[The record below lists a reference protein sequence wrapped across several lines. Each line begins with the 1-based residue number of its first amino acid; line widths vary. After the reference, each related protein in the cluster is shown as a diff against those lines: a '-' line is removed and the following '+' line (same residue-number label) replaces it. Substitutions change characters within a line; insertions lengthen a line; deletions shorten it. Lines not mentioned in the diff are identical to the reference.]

1 MPQRKTQR
9 ALRPGSRVRLHGHVW
24 RVQSVTEVDAGP
36 GRTLKES
43 AAGYAVAA
51 AAAASPGDVPWCVV
65 VGGPNGAGKTTF
77 ALEYLPRYAA
87 CHEFVNPDLIAAGLA
102 PLDPAAAGMRAG
114 RLVLERVRELS
125 ARRMSFGFETTFSGR
140 GHLATLAALKNH
152 GYRVCLVL
160 IWVSRADLC
169 AARVACRVRAG
180 GHDVPEADLRRRG
193 PRIVANLPRYRALA
207 DRFLLLDNT
216 GQVPVCVYQRC
227 EEDEWIKDA
236 DRFARIRG
244 EVGL

>member
-1 MPQRKTQR
+1 MHHIMPQRKTQR

-87 CHEFVNPDLIAAGLA
+87 CHEFVNPDLIAGSRHSTR
-102 PLDPAAAGMRAG
+102 P
-114 RLVLERVRELS
+114 RLECVPGVWCWS
-125 ARRMSFGFETTFSGR
+125 VFANCP
-140 GHLATLAALKNH
+140 LAA
-152 GYRVCLVL
+152 
-160 IWVSRADLC
+160 
-169 AARVACRVRAG
+169 
-180 GHDVPEADLRRRG
+180 
-193 PRIVANLPRYRALA
+193 
-207 DRFLLLDNT
+207 
-216 GQVPVCVYQRC
+216 
-227 EEDEWIKDA
+227 
-236 DRFARIRG
+236 
-244 EVGL
+244 